1 MIRDYTNI
9 AANERTF
16 LAWIRTG
23 VAVIALGF
31 VIERFNL
38 FLLAMAGEAG
48 ESAPMRFHHLASP
61 SGRYGGITL
70 VGAGV
75 ALIIVATL
83 RFLQTA
89 RLIEDGEAHTPAAT
103 RVTLV
108 TLSAL
113 VLGVAV
119 FCAYLAVG

>member
-1 MIRDYTNI
+1 MIREYTNI

-38 FLLAMAGEAG
+38 FLLAMAGAAG
-48 ESAPMRFHHLASP
+48 ESATPRFHHLASP
-61 SGRYGGITL
+61 SGRYGGTAL

-75 ALIIVATL
+75 ALIFVATA

-89 RLIEDGEAHTPAAT
+89 RLIEDGEAHTSAAT

-108 TLSAL
+108 TLSML
-113 VLGVAV
+113 VLCVAA
-119 FCAYLAVG
+119 FSAYLAVG

>member
-1 MIRDYTNI
+1 MIRDYTNM

-23 VAVIALGF
+23 MAVIALGF

-38 FLLAMAGEAG
+38 FLLALAGEAG
-48 ESAPMRFHHLASP
+48 EASLIRLHRLASP
-61 SGRYGGITL
+61 AGRYGGMAL

-75 ALIIVATL
+75 VLIIVATV
-83 RFLQTA
+83 RFLETA
-89 RLIEDGEAHTPAAT
+89 RLIEDDDAHTPRAT

-108 TLSAL
+108 TLSML
-113 VLGVAV
+113 VLGVAG
-119 FCAYLAVG
+119 FSAYLAVG